1 MKDVGARLL
10 ILAAP
15 LTPLAVVS
23 GSWRVIG
30 WALILVG
37 VGIISVALIEQGRV
51 KHEV

>member
-15 LTPLAVVS
+15 LTPLAIFS

-30 WALILVG
+30 WALIIVG
-37 VGIISVALIEQGRV
+37 VGLVSIAIFEQR
-51 KHEV
+51 KAEQ

>member
-15 LTPLAVVS
+15 LTPLAIFS

-30 WALILVG
+30 WALIIVG
-37 VGIISVALIEQGRV
+37 VGIIGVALFERRRV
-51 KHEV
+51 AV

>member
-37 VGIISVALIEQGRV
+37 VGIIGVAFYERRRGAA
-51 KHEV
+51 